1 MDKRVSKIK
10 QAFNEFNG
18 RNAQVL
24 SLLYD
29 EGVIFQDPVQEVKGL
44 KNLEKY
50 YQHAYKNVKSIKFD
64 FKDFVLQEEKLVATW
79 VMQAEVNGLNRGK
92 AIHVDG
98 VSIFFFNK
106 EDKVVYHRDYLDLG
120 QMVYENIW
128 GLGLLVKKIK
138 NLLQVRQQSTSSTEG
153 KVL

>member
-10 QAFNEFNG
+10 QAFNKFNG

-29 EGVIFQDPVQEVKGL
+29 EGVIFQDPVQKVVGL

-50 YQHAYKNVKSIKFD
+50 YQHAYKNVKFIKFD

-79 VMQAEVNGLNRGK
+79 LMEAEVNGLNAGK
-92 AIHVDG
+92 KIHVDG
-98 VSIFFFNK
+98 VSLFFFNK

-138 NLLQVRQQSTSSTEG
+138 TLLQVSQQSTSSTEG
-153 KVL
+153 KAL

>member
-92 AIHVDG
+92 AIQVDG
-98 VSIFFFNK
+98 VSLFFFNK

-138 NLLQVRQQSTSSTEG
+138 TLLQIRQQSTSSAEG
-153 KVL
+153 KTL